1 MDKRRPVVKGTLVTM
16 LMILALLA
24 LGACAPGS
32 AGSAQGAG
40 EDSRTVTVTGSG
52 EALGDPDTAM
62 IQLGVNVRADDVGAA
77 VDSANEAI
85 DSVTSA
91 LVEIGIEELDIQTTN
106 FSVWPEDVYDPALGA
121 PTGERV
127 FHVDS
132 TINVIVRDISN
143 MSDVIST
150 GLEAGANNIFGI
162 NFSIDDTA
170 PLAERARENAI
181 DDAQSRA
188 EALAAGMGLDL
199 GEVISVREFGGGGI
213 VTRVQA
219 VEVAAEEGLGGG
231 GPPIS
236 PGQSRVSV
244 QVEVTYSIAP

>member
-1 MDKRRPVVKGTLVTM
+1 MKDRNRIARGMLISLLMVVT
-16 LMILALLA
+16 LLA
-24 LGACAPGS
+24 LGACAP
-32 AGSAQGAG
+32 SAQGVGG
-40 EDSRTVTVTGSG
+40 EPRTITVTGSG

-62 IQLGVNVRADDVGAA
+62 IQLGVNVQAEDVGEA
-77 VDSANEAI
+77 VDAANEVI
-85 DSVTSA
+85 DSVTSS
-91 LVEIGIEELDIQTTN
+91 LVETGVDEVDIQTTN
-106 FSVWPEDVYDPALGA
+106 FSVWPEDVYDPEIGR
-121 PTGERV
+121 PTGERI

-132 TINVIVRDISN
+132 TVSVIVRDIST

-162 NFSIDDTA
+162 SFSIDDTS
-170 PLAERARENAI
+170 PLAARARENAI
-181 DDAQSRA
+181 DDAQARA
-188 EALAAGMGLDL
+188 GALAEGMGLTL

-213 VTRVQA
+213 VTRVES

-244 QVEVTYSIAP
+244 QVEVTYSIAQ

>member
-1 MDKRRPVVKGTLVTM
+1 
-16 LMILALLA
+16 
-24 LGACAPGS
+24 
-32 AGSAQGAG
+32 
-40 EDSRTVTVTGSG
+40 
-52 EALGDPDTAM
+52 M
-62 IQLGVNVRADDVGAA
+62 IQLGVNVQADDVGAA
-77 VDSANEAI
+77 VDAANEAI
-85 DSVTSA
+85 ESVTTG
-91 LVEIGIEELDIQTTN
+91 LVEMGVEEVDIQTTN
-106 FSVWPEDVYDPALGA
+106 FSVWPEDVYDPEIGR

-132 TINVIVRDISN
+132 TVNVIVRDIST

-162 NFSIDDTA
+162 SFSIDDTA

-181 DDAQSRA
+181 DDAQFRA
-188 EALAAGMGLDL
+188 QALAEGMGLTL
-199 GEVISVREFGGGGI
+199 GDVVSVREFGGGGI
-213 VTRVQA
+213 VTRVDS
-219 VEVAAEEGLGGG
+219 VEAAAAEGMGGG